1 MEQKKLGFGMM
12 RLPLLDQNDPKSL
25 DIEQIQQMVDE
36 YMARGF
42 NYFDTAWMYHSGESE
57 CLIKKC
63 LLDKYPRDS
72 YTVTDKLPDYIL
84 KPDRTPQQVFE
95 TQLERTGLD
104 YFDYYLVHD
113 TNAVSIVNFEK
124 YHCFEFVEELLDK
137 GLVKHIGLSHHDG
150 PELLEEI
157 LIKHPRI
164 EFVQLQIN
172 YLDWDSLG
180 VRAREC
186 YEVAVRYGKKVL
198 VMEPVKGGTLAH
210 GMPEKAADIFKAA
223 EPDMSVPSW
232 AIRFAAS
239 WPEVYMVLSGMS
251 NMEQLFDNM
260 SYMEDFKPLDEE
272 EMEVVK
278 KVVNEINSDIAIACT
293 GCNYCGDVCPMNVQI
308 PRLFSLYNAD
318 LQEVETKDWSSH
330 EELYANL
337 AVTEGIGVASDC
349 IECGMCE
356 DRCPQHLEIREYL
369 KAVAEHFEK

>member
-113 TNAVSIVNFEK
+113 TNAVSIVNF
-124 YHCFEFVEELLDK
+124 
-137 GLVKHIGLSHHDG
+137 SHHDG

-157 LIKHPRI
+157 LIRHPRI

-198 VMEPVKGGTLAH
+198 VMEP
-210 GMPEKAADIFKAA
+210 AAI
-223 EPDMSVPSW
+223 
-232 AIRFAAS
+232 
-239 WPEVYMVLSGMS
+239 LS
-251 NMEQLFDNM
+251 
-260 SYMEDFKPLDEE
+260 
-272 EMEVVK
+272 
-278 KVVNEINSDIAIACT
+278 
-293 GCNYCGDVCPMNVQI
+293 
-308 PRLFSLYNAD
+308 
-318 LQEVETKDWSSH
+318 
-330 EELYANL
+330 
-337 AVTEGIGVASDC
+337 
-349 IECGMCE
+349 
-356 DRCPQHLEIREYL
+356 
-369 KAVAEHFEK
+369 

>member
-25 DIEQIQQMVDE
+25 DLEQIQQMVDE

-172 YLDWDSLG
+172 YLDWESE
-180 VRAREC
+180 VIQSRKC
-186 YEVAVRYGKKVL
+186 YEVCEKHGKPVI
-198 VMEPVKGGTLAH
+198 VMEPVKGGTL
-210 GMPEKAADIFKAA
+210 
-223 EPDMSVPSW
+223 SNVV
-232 AIRFAAS
+232 
-239 WPEVYMVLSGMS
+239 PEV
-251 NMEQLFDNM
+251 EKLF
-260 SYMEDFKPLDEE
+260 
-272 EMEVVK
+272 
-278 KVVNEINSDIAIACT
+278 
-293 GCNYCGDVCPMNVQI
+293 
-308 PRLFSLYNAD
+308 
-318 LQEVETKDWSSH
+318 KD
-330 EELYANL
+330 YAP
-337 AVTEGIGVASDC
+337 D
-349 IECGMCE
+349 
-356 DRCPQHLEIREYL
+356 
-369 KAVAEHFEK
+369 